1 MLVDHCG
8 RLPLGLREDDV
19 REVLAGGHH
28 RNLLEI
34 VERHGDQA
42 LLQPLQDARL
52 KKPDF

>member
-28 RNLLEI
+28 RNLLEVI
-34 VERHGDQA
+34 VRHLGGYDYNLCKCQH
-42 LLQPLQDARL
+42 
-52 KKPDF
+52 